1 MRDKIFFSFSVEGK
15 IRMKKQRLWPNWKI
29 NAQKWNNHLKRTIFD
44 IWLFEELE
52 SEKQKEANFIVM
64 ETVKQIPYGMSN
76 FEDVIMQNRYYV
88 DKTMYIPLLEDQANY
103 LIFIRPRRFGKSL
116 LLSMLRS
123 YYDLSQKISSSNY
136 SAISGSVSIQL
147 RFKANTKYFILTFP
161 KSVAV
166 LMNCHKD
173 SILTALCS

>member
-1 MRDKIFFSFSVEGK
+1 MI
-15 IRMKKQRLWPNWKI
+15 L
-29 NAQKWNNHLKRTIFD
+29 
-44 IWLFEELE
+44 LFEELE

-123 YYDLSQKISSSNY
+123 YYDLSQKDKFQQLFRQSLDR
-136 SAISGSVSIQL
+136 SAYNSASRQIP
-147 RFKANTKYFILTFP
+147 NTL
-161 KSVAV
+161 S
-166 LMNCHKD
+166 
-173 SILTALCS
+173 

>member
-1 MRDKIFFSFSVEGK
+1 
-15 IRMKKQRLWPNWKI
+15 
-29 NAQKWNNHLKRTIFD
+29 
-44 IWLFEELE
+44 LFEELE

-123 YYDLSQKISSSNY
+123 YYDLSQKDKFQ
-136 SAISGSVSIQL
+136 QL
-147 RFKANTKYFILTFP
+147 FGNLWIGQHTTPLQGKYQILYLDFP

>member
-1 MRDKIFFSFSVEGK
+1 MN
-15 IRMKKQRLWPNWKI
+15 MKKSFIGIL
-29 NAQKWNNHLKRTIFD
+29 AATIT
-44 IWLFEELE
+44 IEE
-52 SEKQKEANFIVM
+52 
-64 ETVKQIPYGMSN
+64 
-76 FEDVIMQNRYYV
+76 
-88 DKTMYIPLLEDQANY
+88 
-103 LIFIRPRRFGKSL
+103 
-116 LLSMLRS
+116 
-123 YYDLSQKISSSNY
+123 SNY

>member
-1 MRDKIFFSFSVEGK
+1 
-15 IRMKKQRLWPNWKI
+15 
-29 NAQKWNNHLKRTIFD
+29 
-44 IWLFEELE
+44 
-52 SEKQKEANFIVM
+52 
-64 ETVKQIPYGMSN
+64 MSN

-123 YYDLSQKISSSNY
+123 YYDLSQKDKFQQLF
-136 SAISGSVSIQL
+136 GKL

>member
-1 MRDKIFFSFSVEGK
+1 
-15 IRMKKQRLWPNWKI
+15 
-29 NAQKWNNHLKRTIFD
+29 
-44 IWLFEELE
+44 
-52 SEKQKEANFIVM
+52 
-64 ETVKQIPYGMSN
+64 MSN

-103 LIFIRPRRFGKSL
+103 LIFIRPRRFGKS
-116 LLSMLRS
+116 MTFHK
-123 YYDLSQKISSSNY
+123 KISSSNY

>member
-1 MRDKIFFSFSVEGK
+1 
-15 IRMKKQRLWPNWKI
+15 
-29 NAQKWNNHLKRTIFD
+29 
-44 IWLFEELE
+44 
-52 SEKQKEANFIVM
+52 
-64 ETVKQIPYGMSN
+64 MSN

-123 YYDLSQKISSSNY
+123 YYDLSQKDKFQ
-136 SAISGSVSIQL
+136 QL
-147 RFKANTKYFILTFP
+147 FGNLWIGQHTTPLKANTKYFILTFP